1 MIKTYTTVQGDCWD
15 MMAKKVYGDEKYASY
30 LMENNLKLL
39 DTFMFKSGVVVNTP
53 ELKEE
58 VAQTLPDWRK

>member
-1 MIKTYTTVQGDCWD
+1 MKKTYTTVQGDCWD
-15 MMAKKVYGDEKYASY
+15 IIAKKVYGDEKYASY